1 LVVGQL
7 LFYALLFAGI
17 IWLLVQLSRRSGGGA
32 HPAQASQAR
41 WQHAVQVCSVDP
53 RYRLG
58 QVAAISQVH
67 PQRGTSAWVTWYGT
81 GHPQS
86 TWFEHAYP
94 PVGGWVVVSGGGGRD
109 PGTFHVSQVH
119 DVIV

>member
-1 LVVGQL
+1 
-7 LFYALLFAGI
+7 
-17 IWLLVQLSRRSGGGA
+17 
-32 HPAQASQAR
+32 
-41 WQHAVQVCSVDP
+41 VDP

-58 QVAAISQVH
+58 QVTAISQVH